1 MNRETAPLNLLCG
14 CTRILYKGLM
24 EKLDKI
30 AEIMYLYSMTESQ
43 NENQGVEKQDVENL
57 DAEQQAKK
65 ARAERIRK
73 MRGWL
78 SPRDSIADDFTAEDE
93 ALYYGS
99 GHSGWNR

>member
-1 MNRETAPLNLLCG
+1 MNRETAPLNLPRG
-14 CTRILYKGLM
+14 CTRILYKVPM

-30 AEIMYLYSMTESQ
+30 AEKLYLYSMTESQ
-43 NENQGVEKQDVENL
+43 NENQGAVNL

-65 ARAERIRK
+65 ARAERIKK

-78 SPRDSIADDFTAEDE
+78 SPRDSVADDFTAEDE